1 MTELMKV
8 SDILKEIQG
17 ISGKIDKKQKIA
29 EHKEDRLFESILGF
43 IYNPYVKTNI
53 AVKKLEKKVSVP
65 ATRKFVSIGQFMVY
79 LSTCT
84 GKDEDIANVQNY
96 TSEHPEELQWLIKAI
111 ATKNLKIG
119 ATDKTI
125 NEAFGRNIIP
135 SFSVMLADKYIDIK
149 RGGKVTE
156 NWKRFVGGDVI
167 VTPKLD
173 GNRCAIVKSKNG
185 LVMYSRSGQVLEGY
199 SELERE
205 LDKLPSGF
213 VFDGELIAK
222 NSDGL
227 NSKELFQL
235 TQSLTRKKGEKKD
248 IEFHVFDMLREKE
261 FLEGVSNKPCEERKR
276 VVGTVVNNMKSDLI
290 KYVEPLY
297 IGTFDEEVIARLSNE
312 AKQDELE
319 GVMVQC
325 ANAPYVSKRT
335 KDILKVKVFESA
347 DLLVTG
353 YYEGKEASRKGT
365 LGGLVVDYKGYPVNV
380 GGGYNDEE
388 RKQFWDNREE
398 MVGKIIE
405 VMYFEETE
413 NLQGGISLRFPQFKA
428 LRVDKT
434 EPSYY

>member
-8 SDILKEIQG
+8 AEVLKEIQSL
-17 ISGKIDKKQKIA
+17 SGKIEKKEKIA
-29 EHKEDRLFESILGF
+29 EHKDNHLFESVLGF
-43 IYNPYVKTNI
+43 IYNPYIKTNVAI
-53 AVKKLEKKVSVP
+53 KKLEKKVSVAP
-65 ATRKFVSIGQFMVY
+65 TKKFVSIGQFMVY
-79 LSTCT
+79 LASCT
-84 GKDEDIANVQNY
+84 GKDEDVANIQQY
-96 TSEHPEELQWLIKAI
+96 AEEHPEELRWLINAL

-125 NEAFGRNIIP
+125 NEAFGRNLIP

-149 RGGKVTE
+149 RGGKIIE

-167 VTPKLD
+167 VTPKLN
-173 GNRCAIVKSKNG
+173 GNRCAIVRNESG
-185 LVMYSRSGQVLEGY
+185 TVMYSRSGQVLEGY
-199 SELERE
+199 SELAEE
-205 LDKLPSGF
+205 LEKLPVGF

-222 NSDGL
+222 NENGL

-235 TQSLTRKKGEKKD
+235 TQSVTRKKGEKKD
-248 IEFHVFDMLREKE
+248 VEFHVFDMLKEKE
-261 FLEGVSNKPCEERKR
+261 FLQGVSNKKCEERKR
-276 VVGTVVNNMKSDLI
+276 IVGTLVNHINSDLI

-297 IGTFDEEVIARLSNE
+297 IGMFDEEVIARLSNE

-325 ANAPYVSKRT
+325 AKAPYESKRT
-335 KDILKVKVFESA
+335 KNILKVKVFESA

-365 LGGLVVDYKGYPVNV
+365 LGGLIVDYKGHPVNV
-380 GGGYNDEE
+380 GGGYNEAE
-388 RKQFWDNREE
+388 RQEFWDNRED

-434 EPSYY
+434 EPSYF